1 MEPDFVLYN
10 TCIIILAMPSMS
22 LSVSVRGKVEAPT
35 LQELQIPRLEVLT
48 VSPIER
54 KGKSYSEFI
63 VNILTQVVWN
73 KKIARLIDLLTNG

>member
-35 LQELQIPRLEVLT
+35 LQELQIPGQEVLT

-54 KGKSYSEFI
+54 KDKSY
-63 VNILTQVVWN
+63 TQS
-73 KKIARLIDLLTNG
+73 LL